1 MNKLSK
7 SFLQQLKSN
16 ATDKE
21 LDVLIDKI
29 CAFDETIDKLSIEY
43 LKSAVNIQN
52 IQGIEQRGINPG
64 DNKQDYRVKS
74 LSFCNFRTY
83 PQHDPLYGVRFT
95 NDSGEPCSLFLVG
108 RNGTGK
114 STIFDALEWTY
125 AGKANN
131 ADERGVNKLDEI
143 IKFLTYGFGEV
154 ENVTADQVELKTELQ
169 DVDLL
174 PSGLMRVSS
183 MKPLCVPAICC
194 SDRDIERI
202 AQLDDKASGG
212 SETNFQV
219 FVREQLGFEEM
230 NLLRGKLLAF
240 EKEIKERTEK
250 LDCRKRLAGL
260 TSTDIKRVITLLTW
274 FLTNSSE
281 PSKKI
286 VIDKIFDYDNIEYV
300 KKVLESDDREKE
312 LNGFPEEFKNL
323 WKELESNVALKK
335 QFAEKEA
342 GAGFKI
348 ENPEENLHDI
358 DEKINAQCTRIV
370 AIINRLKTAWDTY
383 MSDID
388 GEGLA
393 NAMKSLNDDYAFL
406 VDENSI
412 LPNSDKELSE
422 ISNSLEQLGKSLT
435 QLKAR
440 LDKAF
445 AHIFETEEQQE
456 GGETKFQ
463 NVYPDQLN
471 KFVETVLN
479 HYKEP
484 NETFVVKSTS
494 NSFMVTISV
503 DTKDGKKFETTPK
516 RYFNT
521 FRFRLYAVLLKISLS
536 LYFMRNNNCIAP
548 IVIDDV
554 FNASDFE
561 NSINLNA
568 FVCNIFEIYHEVV
581 GYTYPLQLI
590 MLTHDE
596 MVTSAFMA
604 GARMR
609 TPKMQ
614 EHINNGTFMGN
625 EAHCITGR
633 LFHYSEAESIRR
645 EVGDTGEYLNLYL
658 TTSL

>member
-1 MNKLSK
+1 MNKLSR

-52 IQGIEQRGINPG
+52 IQGIEQRGINPS
-64 DNKQDYRVKS
+64 DNKQDYRVKN

-83 PQHDPLYGVRFT
+83 PHHDPPYGVRFT
-95 NDSGEPCSLFLVG
+95 NDSDEPCSLFLVG

-114 STIFDALEWTY
+114 STIFDALEWIY
-125 AGKANN
+125 AGKVNN
-131 ADERGVNKLDEI
+131 ADERGVTELNEVI
-143 IKFLTYGFGEV
+143 RFLTYGFGEI
-154 ENVTADQVELKTELQ
+154 ENVTADQVELKIELQ
-169 DVDLL
+169 DVGFL
-174 PSGLMRVSS
+174 PSGLTSMSS

-202 AQLDDKASGG
+202 AQLDDKASAG
-212 SETNFQV
+212 SETDFQA

-230 NLLRGKLLAF
+230 NFLRAKLLAL
-240 EKEIKERTEK
+240 EKEIKERAEK
-250 LDCRKRLAGL
+250 LNRRKQLAGL
-260 TSTDIKRVITLLTW
+260 TSTDIKLVITLLIR

-300 KKVLESDDREKE
+300 KKVLESDDREKK
-312 LNGFPEEFKNL
+312 LDGFPEEFNNL

-335 QFAEKEA
+335 KLTEKGA
-342 GAGFKI
+342 GAGFQI
-348 ENPEENLHDI
+348 ENSETDLHDI
-358 DEKINAQCTRIV
+358 EEKINAQCMRIV
-370 AIINRLKTAWDTY
+370 AVTDRLKTAWDTY
-383 MSDID
+383 TDNVD

-393 NAMKSLNDDYAFL
+393 NAMKSLNDDYDFL

-422 ISNSLEQLGKSLT
+422 ISKSLEQLGKSLT
-435 QLKAR
+435 QLKAL

-456 GGETKFQ
+456 SGVSKFQ

-494 NSFMVTISV
+494 NSFTVTISV
-503 DTKDGKKFETTPK
+503 DARDGKKFETTPK

-581 GYTYPLQLI
+581 GYKYPLQLI

-625 EAHCITGR
+625 ETHCITGR

-645 EVGDTGEYLNLYL
+645 EVRDTGEYLNLYL

>member
-1 MNKLSK
+1 MNKHSK
-7 SFLQQLKSN
+7 SFLQRLKSN
-16 ATDKE
+16 ATDEE

-29 CAFDETIDKLSIEY
+29 CAFEEPIDKLSIEY
-43 LKSAVNIQN
+43 LKSDIDIQDVPDSKHLD
-52 IQGIEQRGINPG
+52 INPS
-64 DNKQDYRVKS
+64 DNKQDYRLKN
-74 LSFCNFRTY
+74 LSFCYFRTF
-83 PQHDPLYGVRFT
+83 PHHAPPYGVRFS
-95 NDSGEPCSLFLVG
+95 NDSGESCSLFLVG

-114 STIFDALEWTY
+114 STIFDALEWIY
-125 AGKANN
+125 AGKVNN
-131 ADERGVNKLDEI
+131 ADERGVTELDDV
-143 IKFLTYGFGEV
+143 IKFLTYGFGKI
-154 ENVTADQVELKTELQ
+154 ENVTTDHVKLKIELQ
-169 DVDLL
+169 DAGLL
-174 PSGLMRVSS
+174 PSEMMNVST

-202 AQLDDKASGG
+202 AQLDDLASGG
-212 SETNFQV
+212 SETDFQA

-230 NLLRGKLLAF
+230 TLLRAKLYTF
-240 EKEIKERTEK
+240 EKEVKERAEK
-250 LDCRKRLAGL
+250 LDRRKQLASL
-260 TSTDIKRVITLLTW
+260 TSTDIKHVITLLIRI
-274 FLTNSSE
+274 LTNSNDL
-281 PSKKI
+281 SKKNI
-286 VIDKIFDYDNIEYV
+286 IDKIFYYDNVEYV
-300 KKVLESDDREKE
+300 EKAVESDDREKE
-312 LNGFPEEFKNL
+312 LDDFPEEFKTL
-323 WKELESNVALKK
+323 WKELVSNVAVKK
-335 QFAEKEA
+335 QLAELRV
-342 GAGFKI
+342 GDGFKI
-348 ENPEENLHDI
+348 DISETDLHNI
-358 DEKINAQCTRIV
+358 DEKINDQCSRIV
-370 AIINRLKTAWDTY
+370 AITSRLKLAWDVY
-383 MSDID
+383 MNDAD
-388 GEGLA
+388 GDGLA
-393 NAMKSLNDDYAFL
+393 NAMRGLSDDYVFL
-406 VDENSI
+406 VENRT
-412 LPNSDKELSE
+412 LPHNDKELSE
-422 ISNSLEQLGKSLT
+422 IISSLEQFGKSLT
-435 QLKAR
+435 QLNTR

-445 AHIFETEEQQE
+445 AHIFETEERQE
-456 GGETKFQ
+456 GGVSKFQ

-494 NSFMVTISV
+494 NSFEVTISV
-503 DTKDGKKFETTPK
+503 DAKDDKKFVTTPK

-536 LYFMRNNNCIAP
+536 LYFMKNNNCIAP

-561 NSINLNA
+561 NSVNLNA

-596 MVTSAFMA
+596 MVTSAFMT

-633 LFHYSEAESIRR
+633 LFHYSESESIRR
-645 EVGDTGEYLNLYL
+645 EVGDSGEFLNLYL